1 MTILVKMWKIRKAL
15 AKSPLKL
22 LSEDK
27 SKENNVII
35 ELNKNKSNEDE
46 SDNLNDLTNKKG
58 RSKWNK

>member
-1 MTILVKMWKIRKAL
+1 MWKIRKAL